1 MFKIIGIGEILW
13 DLLPT
18 GKRLGG
24 APANFAYV
32 ANALGNNGIVLSRVG
47 VDEPGKAIL
56 AGLKA
61 KNLSTETVQIDR
73 RQGRLKPRGS
83 KSCRAA

>member
-13 DLLPT
+13 DLLPA

-32 ANALGNNGIVLSRVG
+32 ANALGNHGIVLSRVG
-47 VDEPGKAIL
+47 NDDTGKAIL

-61 KNLSTETVQIDR
+61 KIFRPKRFRSTK
-73 RQGRLKPRGS
+73 KPRPARFG
-83 KSCRAA
+83 